1 MNVCISTLFDTLWS
15 NLATNELVWDI
26 LLVKN
31 QILISTRELL
41 LVPNLALLMMCWMTM
56 SLKFDLKLSYLL
68 VLAAICLI
76 VLFFQEWDM
85 RTESISDLIILFG
98 SILFL
103 VNMLSN
109 NSFSCVSIIQYFVF
123 MVQLCFNFLYKNYCW
138 CFL

>member
-1 MNVCISTLFDTLWS
+1 
-15 NLATNELVWDI
+15 
-26 LLVKN
+26 
-31 QILISTRELL
+31 
-41 LVPNLALLMMCWMTM
+41 
-56 SLKFDLKLSYLL
+56 
-68 VLAAICLI
+68 
-76 VLFFQEWDM
+76 M